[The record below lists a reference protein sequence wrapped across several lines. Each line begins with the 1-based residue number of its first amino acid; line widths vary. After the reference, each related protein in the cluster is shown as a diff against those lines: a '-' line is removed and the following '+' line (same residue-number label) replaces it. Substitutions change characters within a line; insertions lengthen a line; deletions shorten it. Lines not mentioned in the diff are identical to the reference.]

1 VLNYFKGFGGTLS
14 FFLFIF
20 TLIELDCFASFSKQA
35 KAFRA
40 EEYFTQDDFDKEEF
54 MSCE

>member
-1 VLNYFKGFGGTLS
+1 MLNYFKGFGGTLS